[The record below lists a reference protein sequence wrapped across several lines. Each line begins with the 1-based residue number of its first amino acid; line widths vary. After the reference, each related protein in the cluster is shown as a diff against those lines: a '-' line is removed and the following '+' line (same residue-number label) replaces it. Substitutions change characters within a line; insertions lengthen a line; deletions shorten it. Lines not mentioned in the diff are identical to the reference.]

1 MMIAAIAIVASNNTM
16 ADNKKSDGDKPVT
29 DSIIVAG
36 YVSDSFLGMPV
47 PAHITLM
54 TADSTVIDTVSTTYT
69 YQKKESVWDTKIPKI
84 GQKIIVK
91 ATSDGYEDKYLDY
104 TVVIK
109 KRMPYY
115 ILPKLEMKK
124 IIAKTV
130 DLDGV
135 VVKGTKVQ
143 VKWRG
148 DTLVYDASA
157 FVLPEGSMLSSLVK
171 QMPGAELDE
180 NGNIKIN
187 GRQVD
192 YLTLNGKDFF
202 KGNNKMMLDN
212 LPYYTVKELK
222 VYDREPKGIDLAMY
236 GKNKKDYVMD
246 VSLKREYQTGYILNA
261 EAGAGTHGRWLAR
274 LFTTYNRDNTRVT
287 GFVNANNINED
298 REPGEEGSWTPAKSS
313 RGVKATKMAGLNIHS
328 GDDALQNTFDASVTW
343 NDADNVSNKYA
354 ENFASSGDIISKSFK
369 SSRSKDFGIRIN
381 DKFSALNMVE
391 KKGLDASLGFQYN
404 TKNSNTTST
413 DSTFTDA
420 LINAY
425 KGLSRAKNRSYLLNL
440 SAGVFKMLS
449 SGDRVWLSLWGRIDG
464 NKPVDSFTLSS
475 TDYIAADSSAVR
487 DNYNDRHYSNSDFIL
502 TAGYAIQ
509 LPKSWDLRTT
519 AGLEY
524 QYERTHNTTY
534 RLEQLENFDVNN
546 YDVLPSNKQLLDPV
560 IDGSSYNYSLY
571 SKGISCD
578 VSLTKDFGKNR
589 YFSISFNGHWNR
601 EKINYYRP
609 HCADT
614 TARKWKPFINGWIRY
629 NKSGKNR
636 LTLEYYVQHLG
647 HTISSLMPYTDTT
660 NPLYVMINN
669 TALKGQTYH
678 NLTAYISRTMLRDM
692 NVYFDASFT
701 TYFNGTGTKTLYNQ
715 KTGVSTYMYDNVNGD
730 WNTKLKVGLSSS
742 LDEKKRW
749 KIDSR
754 IELEYKHSVDFDIL
768 YSDGSAAD
776 LEYMMTHE
784 NLSRVNTARPSTYAK
799 LSYRN
804 GCVFQSK

>member
-1 MMIAAIAIVASNNTM
+1 
-16 ADNKKSDGDKPVT
+16 
-29 DSIIVAG
+29 
-36 YVSDSFLGMPV
+36 MPV
-47 PAHITLM
+47 WG
-54 TADSTVIDTVSTTYT
+54 SN
-69 YQKKESVWDTKIPKI
+69 
-84 GQKIIVK
+84 II
-91 ATSDGYEDKYLDY
+91 
-104 TVVIK
+104 
-109 KRMPYY
+109 
-115 ILPKLEMKK
+115 
-124 IIAKTV
+124 
-130 DLDGV
+130 
-135 VVKGTKVQ
+135 Q
-143 VKWRG
+143 
-148 DTLVYDASA
+148 
-157 FVLPEGSMLSSLVK
+157 
-171 QMPGAELDE
+171 
-180 NGNIKIN
+180 
-187 GRQVD
+187 
-192 YLTLNGKDFF
+192 
-202 KGNNKMMLDN
+202 
-212 LPYYTVKELK
+212 
-222 VYDREPKGIDLAMY
+222 
-236 GKNKKDYVMD
+236 
-246 VSLKREYQTGYILNA
+246 
-261 EAGAGTHGRWLAR
+261 
-274 LFTTYNRDNTRVT
+274 
-287 GFVNANNINED
+287 
-298 REPGEEGSWTPAKSS
+298 
-313 RGVKATKMAGLNIHS
+313 
-328 GDDALQNTFDASVTW
+328 
-343 NDADNVSNKYA
+343 
-354 ENFASSGDIISKSFK
+354 
-369 SSRSKDFGIRIN
+369 
-381 DKFSALNMVE
+381 
-391 KKGLDASLGFQYN
+391 
-404 TKNSNTTST
+404 KNSNTTST
-413 DSTFTDA
+413 DSTFTNA

-425 KGLSRAKNRSYLLNL
+425 KGLSRAKNKSYYLNV

-464 NKPVDSFTLSS
+464 NKPIDSFTLSS

-614 TARKWKPFINGWIRY
+614 TAKKWIPFINGWIRY
-629 NKSGKNR
+629 NKSGKNK
-636 LTLEYYVQHLG
+636 LELEYYVQHLG

-784 NLSRVNTARPSTYAK
+784 NLSRVNTARPGTYAK

-804 GCVFQSK
+804 GNFSWSVNGKINGIFSNGDRENFQNVNAADYQYGATLQYNILPWKISIGTDITMFSRRGYNMSEMNTDDLVGTLKSPALSSAASSLPKSGLSTYYDECQIKSSASMRRAALKPGITPFRATICSPSPAS